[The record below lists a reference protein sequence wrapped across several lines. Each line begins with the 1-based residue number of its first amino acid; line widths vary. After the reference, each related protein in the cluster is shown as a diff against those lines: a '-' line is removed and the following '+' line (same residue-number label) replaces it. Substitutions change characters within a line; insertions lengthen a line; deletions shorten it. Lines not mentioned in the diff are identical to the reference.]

1 MGYIN
6 GITSEEMRSCRDR
19 NSPTLHDLEAKILGN
34 YTTRRSDPDW
44 MMNDLLAHI
53 PAIPGKKKIR
63 VFTDKDSYFEEA
75 QSLPQPVEEPYQ
87 DKIKLQF
94 EDTGVFMHEEANYPA
109 DNLGRKAKSST
120 IFECHVFYPRQFEA
134 LREICC
140 GGDENFIKSMIRCK
154 VFATTGGKSI
164 STFAQTTD
172 GKYMLKFVPK
182 NEFRM
187 FIDNADY
194 YFEHMARWHFKH
206 YPSIL
211 VTILGV
217 FQVTIKRFKEKA
229 TNKYV
234 LVMPNVFYGRNVK
247 NKFDLKG
254 STRGRYV
261 EDENSERVF
270 LDLNFLEY
278 TDGFPLPL
286 EDHSK
291 HQLHKAIHNDTLFLS
306 KSEIVDYS
314 ILCGICDD
322 TNEIVLGI
330 IDYLRIYDLDKLMET
345 GFKSMAVWR
354 PQPTVIRP
362 EKYKR
367 RFRSAMDK
375 YFMAVPDR
383 YARRPAPNMDRT
395 LDDDVCAHH
404 IICSGRRE
412 FRA

>member
-1 MGYIN
+1 
-6 GITSEEMRSCRDR
+6 
-19 NSPTLHDLEAKILGN
+19 
-34 YTTRRSDPDW
+34 
-44 MMNDLLAHI
+44 
-53 PAIPGKKKIR
+53 
-63 VFTDKDSYFEEA
+63 
-75 QSLPQPVEEPYQ
+75 
-87 DKIKLQF
+87 
-94 EDTGVFMHEEANYPA
+94 
-109 DNLGRKAKSST
+109 
-120 IFECHVFYPRQFEA
+120 
-134 LREICC
+134 
-140 GGDENFIKSMIRCK
+140 
-154 VFATTGGKSI
+154 
-164 STFAQTTD
+164 
-172 GKYMLKFVPK
+172 
-182 NEFRM
+182 
-187 FIDNADY
+187 
-194 YFEHMARWHFKH
+194 
-206 YPSIL
+206 
-211 VTILGV
+211 
-217 FQVTIKRFKEKA
+217 
-229 TNKYV
+229 
-234 LVMPNVFYGRNVK
+234 MPNVFYGRNVK

-261 EDENSERVF
+261 EDENMERVF

-354 PQPTVIRP
+354 PPPTVIRP

-383 YARRPAPNMDRT
+383 YTRRPVPTMDRT